1 MRVKNYFSQVILSI
15 VSAFILLPNISQA
28 APKSVTCIINYD
40 SSLENAKEEWT
51 LVWDDDN
58 RSNIYVNGR
67 RIPSDIDER
76 SEYALE
82 QFGNSIIRWC
92 LKQKDGKIP
101 LKSCTTV
108 DRTTGDIQSVFT
120 NRSGYSQIDGRGT
133 CRPTTVTNKF

>member
-40 SSLENAKEEWT
+40 SSLDNAKEERT

-67 RIPSDIDER
+67 RIPRDLDER

-82 QFGNSIIRWC
+82 QFGNSIIINCSR
-92 LKQKDGKIP
+92 
-101 LKSCTTV
+101 
-108 DRTTGDIQSVFT
+108 IQSQSATRFVLLKLQKLDFVKQGCQNILT
-120 NRSGYSQIDGRGT
+120 L
-133 CRPTTVTNKF
+133 